1 MYRQLISPEQVET
14 FRQAVYAT
22 IPEVDRAKLGYI
34 GLLGSANSRGKF
46 VHDLDVLVFPTPE
59 AGIGEA
65 IVAMNTFFKTL
76 DARLQRDQGLY
87 LATCPRKILQPEV
100 QHIIGQVRGIR
111 NKLST
116 HTIFFP
122 DFRSITNIT
131 PQDFMKTVSENSET
145 VLGNFDAIRQRQDKP
160 KKTLEPYF
168 FMTDYQIALVA
179 DRYPKQLTL
188 EKTDDILAYLAKNY
202 GLRAQ
207 TVMPRTPADCARVMN
222 EVLLELDRAA

>member
-1 MYRQLISPEQVET
+1 MYRQLISPQDVEK

-34 GLLGSANSRGKF
+34 GLLGSANSRGRF

-65 IVAMNTFFKTL
+65 VLAMNKFLQTV
-76 DARLQRDQGLY
+76 DARLQKDGGLY

-100 QHIIGQVRGIR
+100 QHIISQVRGAA

-122 DFRSITNIT
+122 DYRSLTRIS
-131 PQDFMKTVSENSET
+131 PQDFMRTISENSEA
-145 VLGNFDAIRQRQDKP
+145 VLGNFDVIRQRQDKP
-160 KKTLEPYF
+160 QKTLEPYF

-179 DRYPKQLTL
+179 DRYPEQLTL
-188 EKTDDILAYLAKNY
+188 EKTEDILAYLTKNY

-207 TVMPRTPADCARVMN
+207 TVMPRTPADCAKVMD
-222 EVLLELDRAA
+222 EVLLELDRVA

>member
-1 MYRQLISPEQVET
+1 MYRQLIPPQDVET

-46 VHDLDVLVFPTPE
+46 VHDLDVLVFPTLE

-76 DARLQRDQGLY
+76 DTRLQKDSGLY

-100 QHIIGQVRGIR
+100 QHIIGQVRGR
-111 NKLST
+111 KNKLST

-131 PQDFMKTVSENSET
+131 PQDFMRTVSENSET
-145 VLGNFDAIRQRQDKP
+145 VLGNFDVIRQRQDKP

-168 FMTDYQIALVA
+168 FMTDYQISLIA
-179 DRYPKQLTL
+179 DRYPQPLTL
-188 EKTDDILAYLAKNY
+188 EKTEDILAYLTKNY
-202 GLRAQ
+202 GLKIP
-207 TVMPRTPADCARVMN
+207 TVMPKTPADCARVMDDI
-222 EVLLELDRAA
+222 LLELDRAA